1 MGKGRDD
8 LLVSEYSLFRSFDH
22 CSTVSLLIYLFILS
36 LPLSLFPSVCQVL
49 FDVTFLVLDRDDE
62 TLDLAQVAS
71 ISISLSAANE
81 KARP

>member
-1 MGKGRDD
+1 VNIHYFVRLIIV
-8 LLVSEYSLFRSFDH
+8 LLSLYLF
-22 CSTVSLLIYLFILS
+22 IYLFILS